1 MFGFYYNSFYL
12 EHILFQL
19 DQPFRG
25 EKVLQ
30 KIDGNLICQFFVCLF
45 VCLKANVS
53 FVTVI
58 IVTITKSNEFHF
70 SFIRVKII

>member
-1 MFGFYYNSFYL
+1 MFGFYYNGFYL

-30 KIDGNLICQFFVCLF
+30 KIDGNSISEFFIHLFCLF
-45 VCLKANVS
+45 ERGCQLRNS
-53 FVTVI
+53 Y
-58 IVTITKSNEFHF
+58 NYNHY
-70 SFIRVKII
+70 KI

>member
-1 MFGFYYNSFYL
+1 MFGFYYNGFYL

-45 VCLKANVS
+45 CL
-53 FVTVI
+53 F
-58 IVTITKSNEFHF
+58 KSKCQLCNSYNYNHY
-70 SFIRVKII
+70 KI